1 MKRILVTGGTG
12 KLARAMARLPSR
24 DVEFIYLKGRGSSDL
39 PYWNMATGEVEVEGP
54 FDTILH
60 LAAANPSGDQDYTKT
75 AEVTLAA
82 LTLAKHHNI
91 QQVIATSSQAVYGPN
106 NGKPAHED
114 QELKPTSP
122 YGRSKLL
129 MEQKFQAQAADFGIE
144 TYTILR
150 LGNLAKYDQLG
161 LAAFGSSQNTLSKV
175 TQFADRSYPKRSYA
189 DIDMVLWVIKKL
201 LVKSSPPFMN
211 VASLTAIRLD
221 EYMHALAN

>member
-60 LAAANPSGDQDYTKT
+60 LAAANPSG
-75 AEVTLAA
+75 
-82 LTLAKHHNI
+82 
-91 QQVIATSSQAVYGPN
+91 
-106 NGKPAHED
+106 D

-221 EYMHALAN
+221 EYMHALDKHWCDIPADKNVIATASMGCSRLSEFANSEFDLSSSALLKRIKSSL